1 LASPPNADD
10 TNKTDQAKAPPLSEG
25 SPPPAPV
32 ALLPVFPGE
41 DPVPASRWL
50 WWLLLLLVMCLW
62 LYLRQREREEVQ
74 TVTRGAPA
82 GVNLSNAVADPG
94 TLAHTPGMKKFFTG
108 AAINADL
115 LITMLEKHGIEGRQE
130 NARELLRANEDEF
143 SRETIVF
150 VPEADYDRAWQLF
163 YGERGDEL

>member
-1 LASPPNADD
+1 
-10 TNKTDQAKAPPLSEG
+10 
-25 SPPPAPV
+25 
-32 ALLPVFPGE
+32 
-41 DPVPASRWL
+41 L